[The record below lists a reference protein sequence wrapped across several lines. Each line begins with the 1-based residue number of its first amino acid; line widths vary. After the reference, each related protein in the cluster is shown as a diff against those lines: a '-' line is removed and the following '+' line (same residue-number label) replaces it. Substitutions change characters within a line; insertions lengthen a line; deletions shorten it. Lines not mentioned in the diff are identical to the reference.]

1 MSTSMDEMRDAVSS
15 LIPDNKDNAEAK
27 EENQVTADTTEEQPS
42 SEQKQEETAVT
53 AESEDTTDSSL
64 TQEQETEATTES
76 VDSEASTP
84 AETGDNAKEEQP
96 EPLEFDNVN
105 DYVDHL
111 MKEVEED
118 EELATLLKE
127 RFAPKESPF
136 ANEELAKLNKFVA
149 ETGRGLREYQFIN
162 ELDTQDMGLYEA
174 VFYKASLENPE
185 LNSEEL
191 GLLIKDQYKLDE
203 DDFSEREIQ
212 LGKIQLKKDGNEAV
226 KYLNNL
232 KEEYSKPVD
241 GYTAQSQKTSQ
252 ESPNLL
258 GTDSEKY
265 LSSLKEDT
273 AIESFTFELDD
284 KNNFEFTFDNK
295 YGDNLYNT
303 LANDKDPLSFVR
315 NNDGSLN
322 TEELAKMVALYQNG
336 DKIVKSAYSQG
347 KSDNAK
353 SIATAKKNVD
363 FQDERQDAPV
373 PEAKNEQQE
382 AYGEVLAK
390 MGFK

>member
-1 MSTSMDEMRDAVSS
+1 MGTWTEEMKEAAKT
-15 LIPDNKDNAEAK
+15 LIPDTEQENTQVEQTETSEA
-27 EENQVTADTTEEQPS
+27 QPS
-42 SEQKQEETAVT
+42 EQQQEETVEAQANT
-53 AESEDTTDSSL
+53 ESEDTTDSSL

-76 VDSEASTP
+76 VDGEASSP
-84 AETGDNAKEEQP
+84 EETGDNAEDDNQ
-96 EPLEFDNVN
+96 PLEFDNVN
-105 DYVDHL
+105 DYVAHL
-111 MKEVEED
+111 IKEAEED

-127 RFAPKESPF
+127 HFAPKDNPY
-136 ANEELAKLNKFVA
+136 ANEDIAKLNKFVA

-162 ELDTQDMGLYEA
+162 ELDTTNMSFSEA

-185 LNSEEL
+185 LTSEEL

-203 DDFSEREIQ
+203 DEYSEREVQ

-226 KYLNNL
+226 KYLNDL
-232 KEEYSKPVD
+232 KGEYSKPVD
-241 GYTAQSQKTSQ
+241 GYTAPQSKTSS
-252 ESPNLL
+252 SPNLL
-258 GTDSEKY
+258 GMDSEKF

-273 AIESFTFELDD
+273 SLESFTFELDD
-284 KNNFEFTFDNK
+284 NSNFEFKFDDT
-295 YGDNLYNT
+295 YGDGLYKA

-322 TEELAKMVALYQNG
+322 TEELAKMVAFYQNG

-363 FQDERQDAPV
+363 FNDERQDAPV
-373 PEAKNEQQE
+373 PDAKNEQQE
-382 AYGEVLAK
+382 KYGEVLAR
-390 MGFK
+390 MGFR